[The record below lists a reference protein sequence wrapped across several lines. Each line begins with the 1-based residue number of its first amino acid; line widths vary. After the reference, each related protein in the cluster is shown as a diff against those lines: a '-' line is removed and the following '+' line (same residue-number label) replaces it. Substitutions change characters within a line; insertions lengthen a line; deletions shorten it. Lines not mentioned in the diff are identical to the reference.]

1 MNKMVCKISSMR
13 RNFLGIRF
21 VQAALLLF
29 LATSSLAI
37 GDDHF
42 AVAVGPRDTLMILG
56 PNGATAASLSVPTIA
71 KPVKVGDTTFQ
82 VSYGR
87 DANDLL
93 TVILTPDPTEPQSL
107 HFNVLSKN
115 VDTDKQAVVTLTFS
129 NSLNHVSIDP
139 GYIGVVQV
147 DSETLRRHLL
157 TDESYPAPPA
167 SSEAPLTAST
177 SPELAPRPSQA
188 NQAMPPLPVHQ
199 AMHQTAVA
207 SSGGLE
213 PASSPVPPIYHSTPA
228 IQSAQTQPSPA
239 PMLRTSSVT
248 TESVPPPS
256 SMPSSSTSST
266 STSLSRSEA
275 NSTGGANPSM
285 DTDTANYQPPTK
297 PPGIPLE
304 VPASTSSQV
313 NRLFWAEP
321 VTPPG
326 GSPPPVGLNEM
337 KLIDVYGPVTVK
349 TPDGAIKS
357 GANGMTVPSG
367 STILTSDGGSAA
379 VFIGGVNSARLLPN
393 TNISVTQNLSGNV
406 RHTNIDLRDGTV
418 FSRVGRRPG
427 EKEDYRVSTP
437 EGVAAARGT
446 EFANHRSNGHHYVYV
461 VQGIVEMIVNGKTF
475 KIIAGDGT
483 VVGMGSIPPTQ
494 DEKTVLMGILNML
507 QQFNVDLNAILAKIN
522 GGTPLSDA
530 EMKYFNAQLSQS
542 IYLVNELGQLISG
555 PTGVPLPYNYYTNE
569 ELRGIIPAVRRAI
582 NQEIQPFHIPPVT
595 PF

>member
-1 MNKMVCKISSMR
+1 MNKMVGKISSMR
-13 RNFLGIRF
+13 RNFLGICF
-21 VQAALLLF
+21 AQTSLLLL
-29 LATSSLAI
+29 LAASSLAM

-42 AVAVGPRDTLMILG
+42 ALAVGPRDTLMLLG
-56 PNGATAASLSVPTIA
+56 PGGTTAAQLSVPTIS
-71 KPVKVGDTTFQ
+71 KPVKVGDTSFQ

-93 TVILTPDPTEPQSL
+93 TVILTPDPTEPKSL

-115 VDTDKQAVVTLTFS
+115 VDTDSQAVVTLTFS
-129 NSLNHVSIDP
+129 NNLNHVSIDP
-139 GYIGVVQV
+139 GYLGVVQV

-157 TDESYPAPPA
+157 TDESYPAPPP
-167 SSEAPLTAST
+167 SSEAPLTAAT
-177 SPELAPRPSQA
+177 SPELAPRPRPS
-188 NQAMPPLPVHQ
+188 PPPAPVHR
-199 AMHQTAVA
+199 TLVA
-207 SSGGLE
+207 SE
-213 PASSPVPPIYHSTPA
+213 PAASHPVPPLYHSTPA
-228 IQSAQTQPSPA
+228 IQPIQTPSSPA

-256 SMPSSSTSST
+256 STSSSASSANTSAS
-266 STSLSRSEA
+266 SPEV
-275 NSTGGANPSM
+275 NSMAGAGQL
-285 DTDTANYQPPTK
+285 DTNTANYQPPTK
-297 PPGIPLE
+297 PPGIPLQ
-304 VPASTSSQV
+304 VPSSTSSQV

-337 KLIDVYGPVTVK
+337 KLVDVYGPVTVK
-349 TPDGAIKS
+349 TPDGAIKQ

-367 STILTSDGGSAA
+367 STILTSDRSSAA

-393 TNISVTQNLSGNV
+393 TNVSVTQNLSGSV
-406 RHTNIDLRDGTV
+406 RHTMIDLRDGTV

-446 EFANHRSNGHHYVYV
+446 SFADHRGKDGSGNYHHYVYV
-461 VQGIVEMIVNGKTF
+461 VEGIVEMVVNGNTF
-475 KIIAGDGT
+475 KIIAGNGA
-483 VVGMGSIPPTQ
+483 VMGMGSIPPTQ

-507 QQFNVDLNAILAKIN
+507 QQFNVDLNAILAKIS
-522 GGTPLSDA
+522 GGTPLTDA
-530 EMKYFNAQLSQS
+530 ELKYFNTQLDQS
-542 IYLVNELGQLISG
+542 IYLVNELGQLING

-582 NQEIQPFHIPPVT
+582 NQEIRPFGVPPVT